1 MEVFQ
6 HTAIQ
11 MLILAVVVV
20 CGFIARKKK
29 LMNDTFDTM
38 LSQLVFNFTLPALI
52 LNSVLSSTS
61 LPSAHDIGLTLLY
74 AALYF
79 VLAITLSS
87 IIARVIYRKVP
98 KVTRGAHQF
107 MMVFGNTGFIGYAV
121 LASVL
126 DPSAVLYAAIYNII
140 FNIVIFSIGVVLI
153 AGDSDSDDDRRSWRK
168 QLGAV
173 GHALLKPAVIA
184 SSIAAVLAIF
194 EINAP
199 GSPIQQACDLLG
211 GMTVPAAMLVV
222 GSSIAKMP
230 LHDIFTDG
238 WSYLTTAIRLVV
250 MPLAVFFI
258 FRLFV
263 HDTFILAIL
272 VLLASMPVASNGTML
287 SLAYAGDTK
296 TVARGTFLTT
306 VLSVI
311 TLPLIALLVV

>member
-6 HTAIQ
+6 HTAVQ
-11 MLILAVVVV
+11 MFILAVIVV
-20 CGFIARKKK
+20 CGFIARKKR

-38 LSQLVFNFTLPALI
+38 LSQLVFNITLPGLI

-61 LPSAHDIGLTLLY
+61 LPSAHDIGMTLLY

-79 VLAITLSS
+79 VISIALSLL
-87 IIARVIYRKVP
+87 IGKLIYRKMS
-98 KVTRGAHQF
+98 KVTRGAHEF

-126 DPSAVLYAAIYNII
+126 DPSAVLYAAIYNIV
-140 FNIVIFSIGVVLI
+140 FNIVIFSIGVMLI
-153 AGDSDSDDDRRSWRK
+153 SGTTESDDERRGWRK

-173 GHALLKPAVIA
+173 LHALFKPAVIA
-184 SSIAAVLAIF
+184 SSVAAVLAIF

-238 WSYLTTAIRLVV
+238 WSYLTTAIRLVL

-258 FRLFV
+258 FGLFV
-263 HDTFILAIL
+263 HDSFILAIL
-272 VLLASMPVASNGTML
+272 VLLSAMPVASNGTML
-287 SLAYAGDTK
+287 SLAYSGDTK
-296 TVARGTFLTT
+296 TVARVTFLTT

>member
-1 MEVFQ
+1 MEVFE

-11 MLILAVVVV
+11 MFILAVVVV

>member
-11 MLILAVVVV
+11 MFILAVIVI
-20 CGFIARKKK
+20 CGFIARKKS
-29 LMNDTFDTM
+29 LMNNTFDTM
-38 LSQLVFNFTLPALI
+38 LSQLVFNITLPALI
-52 LNSVLSSTS
+52 LNSVLSSES
-61 LPSAHDIGLTLLY
+61 LPSAHDIGFTLLY

-79 VLAITLSS
+79 VLTITLSL
-87 IIARVIYRKVP
+87 IIGRLIYRKMP
-98 KVTRGAHQF
+98 KVTRGAHEF

-140 FNIVIFSIGVVLI
+140 FNIVIFSVGVMLI
-153 AGDSDSDDDRRSWRK
+153 SGTVESDDERRGWRK

-184 SSIAAVLAIF
+184 SSVAAVLAIF
-194 EINAP
+194 EVNAP

-238 WSYLTTAIRLVV
+238 WSYLTTAIRLIAV
-250 MPLAVFFI
+250 PLVVFFV
-258 FRLFV
+258 FGLFV
-263 HDTFILAIL
+263 HDSFILAIL
-272 VLLASMPVASNGTML
+272 VLLAGMPVASNGTML
-287 SLAYAGDTK
+287 SLAYSGDTK
-296 TVARGTFLTT
+296 TVARVTFLTT

-311 TLPLIALLVV
+311 TLPLVALLVV

>member
-6 HTAIQ
+6 HTAVQ

-199 GSPIQQACDLLG
+199 DSPIQQACDLLG

-306 VLSVI
+306 VLSII

>member
-1 MEVFQ
+1 MEVFE

>member
-11 MLILAVVVV
+11 MFILAVIVV
-20 CGFIARKKK
+20 CGFIARKKR

-38 LSQLVFNFTLPALI
+38 LSQLVFNITLPALI
-52 LNSVLSSTS
+52 LNSVLSSES

-74 AALYF
+74 ATLYF
-79 VLAITLSS
+79 ILTISLSLLLGR
-87 IIARVIYRKVP
+87 ILYRKMP
-98 KVTRGAHQF
+98 KETRGAHEF

-140 FNIVIFSIGVVLI
+140 FNIVIFSIGVMLI
-153 AGDSDSDDDRRSWRK
+153 SGTTESDDERRGWRK
-168 QLGAV
+168 QFGAV

-184 SSIAAVLAIF
+184 SSVSAVLAIL

-238 WSYLTTAIRLVV
+238 WSYLTTAMRLIVVPLVV
-250 MPLAVFFI
+250 FFV

-263 HDTFILAIL
+263 HDSFILAIL
-272 VLLASMPVASNGTML
+272 VLLAAMPVASNGTML
-287 SLAYAGDTK
+287 SLAYSGDTR

>member
-11 MLILAVVVV
+11 MFILAVIVI
-20 CGFIARKKK
+20 CGFIARKKS

-38 LSQLVFNFTLPALI
+38 LSQLVFNITLPALI
-52 LNSVLSSTS
+52 LNSVLSSES
-61 LPSAHDIGLTLLY
+61 LPSAHDIG
-74 AALYF
+74 F
-79 VLAITLSS
+79 TLSL
-87 IIARVIYRKVP
+87 IIGRLIYRKMP
-98 KVTRGAHQF
+98 KVTRGAHEF

-140 FNIVIFSIGVVLI
+140 FNIAIFSVGVMLI
-153 AGDSDSDDDRRSWRK
+153 SGTVESDDERRGWRK

-184 SSIAAVLAIF
+184 SSVAAVLAIF
-194 EINAP
+194 EVNAP

-238 WSYLTTAIRLVV
+238 WSYLTTAIRLIAV
-250 MPLAVFFI
+250 PLVVFFV
-258 FRLFV
+258 FGLFV
-263 HDTFILAIL
+263 HDSFILAIL
-272 VLLASMPVASNGTML
+272 VLLAGMPVASNGTML
-287 SLAYAGDTK
+287 SLAYSGDTK
-296 TVARGTFLTT
+296 TVARVTFLTT

-311 TLPLIALLVV
+311 TLPLVALLVV

>member
-1 MEVFQ
+1 MGSEMC
-6 HTAIQ
+6 I
-11 MLILAVVVV
+11 
-20 CGFIARKKK
+20 R
-29 LMNDTFDTM
+29 D
-38 LSQLVFNFTLPALI
+38 
-52 LNSVLSSTS
+52 
-61 LPSAHDIGLTLLY
+61 
-74 AALYF
+74 
-79 VLAITLSS
+79 
-87 IIARVIYRKVP
+87 R
-98 KVTRGAHQF
+98 
-107 MMVFGNTGFIGYAV
+107 
-121 LASVL
+121 L

-272 VLLASMPVASNGTML
+272 VFLASMPVASNGTML
-287 SLAYAGDTK
+287 SLAYAGDAK

>member
-1 MEVFQ
+1 MF
-6 HTAIQ
+6 
-11 MLILAVVVV
+11 ILAVIVV
-20 CGFIARKKK
+20 CGFIARKKR

-38 LSQLVFNFTLPALI
+38 LSQLVFNITLPALI
-52 LNSVLSSTS
+52 LNSVLSSES

-74 AALYF
+74 ATLYF
-79 VLAITLSS
+79 ILTISLSLLLGR
-87 IIARVIYRKVP
+87 ILYRKMP
-98 KVTRGAHQF
+98 KETRGAHEF

-140 FNIVIFSIGVVLI
+140 FNIVIFSIGVMLI
-153 AGDSDSDDDRRSWRK
+153 SGTTESDDERRGWRK
-168 QLGAV
+168 QFGAV

-184 SSIAAVLAIF
+184 SSVSAVLAIL

-238 WSYLTTAIRLVV
+238 WSYLTTAMRLIVVPLVV
-250 MPLAVFFI
+250 FFV

-263 HDTFILAIL
+263 HDSFILAIL
-272 VLLASMPVASNGTML
+272 VLLAAMPVASNGTML
-287 SLAYAGDTK
+287 SLAYSGDTR

>member
-11 MLILAVVVV
+11 MFILAVIVI
-20 CGFIARKKK
+20 CGFIARKKS

-38 LSQLVFNFTLPALI
+38 LSQLV
-52 LNSVLSSTS
+52 LNSVLSSES
-61 LPSAHDIGLTLLY
+61 LPSAHDIGFTLLY
-74 AALYF
+74 ASLYF
-79 VLAITLSS
+79 VLTITLSL
-87 IIARVIYRKVP
+87 IIGRLIYRKMP
-98 KVTRGAHQF
+98 KVTRGAHEF

-140 FNIVIFSIGVVLI
+140 FNIVIFSVGVMLI
-153 AGDSDSDDDRRSWRK
+153 SGTVESDDERRGWRK

-184 SSIAAVLAIF
+184 SSVAAVLAIF
-194 EINAP
+194 EVNAP

-238 WSYLTTAIRLVV
+238 WSYLTTAIRLIAV
-250 MPLAVFFI
+250 PLVVFFV
-258 FRLFV
+258 FGLFV
-263 HDTFILAIL
+263 HDSFILAIL
-272 VLLASMPVASNGTML
+272 VLLAGMPVASNGTML
-287 SLAYAGDTK
+287 SLAYSGDTK
-296 TVARGTFLTT
+296 TVARVTFLTT

-311 TLPLIALLVV
+311 TLPLVALLVV

>member
-11 MLILAVVVV
+11 MFILAVIVI
-20 CGFIARKKK
+20 CGFIARKKS

-38 LSQLVFNFTLPALI
+38 LSQLVFNITLPALI
-52 LNSVLSSTS
+52 LNSVLSSES
-61 LPSAHDIGLTLLY
+61 LPSAHDIGFTLLY

-79 VLAITLSS
+79 VLTITLSL
-87 IIARVIYRKVP
+87 IIGRLIYRKMP
-98 KVTRGAHQF
+98 KVTRGAHEF

-140 FNIVIFSIGVVLI
+140 FNIVIFSVGVMLI
-153 AGDSDSDDDRRSWRK
+153 SGTVESDDERRGWRK

-184 SSIAAVLAIF
+184 SSVAAVLAIF
-194 EINAP
+194 EVNAP

-230 LHDIFTDG
+230 LHDILLTDG
-238 WSYLTTAIRLVV
+238 AI
-250 MPLAVFFI
+250 
-258 FRLFV
+258 
-263 HDTFILAIL
+263 
-272 VLLASMPVASNGTML
+272 
-287 SLAYAGDTK
+287 
-296 TVARGTFLTT
+296 
-306 VLSVI
+306 
-311 TLPLIALLVV
+311 

>member
-11 MLILAVVVV
+11 MFILAVIVV
-20 CGFIARKKK
+20 CGFIARKKR

-38 LSQLVFNFTLPALI
+38 LSQLVFTVTLPALI
-52 LNSVLSSTS
+52 LNSVLSSES
-61 LPSAHDIGLTLLY
+61 LPSAHDIGFTLLY
-74 AALYF
+74 ALMYF
-79 VLAITLSS
+79 VLSIALSL
-87 IIARVIYRKVP
+87 IIGRLLYRKMP
-98 KVTRGAHQF
+98 RETRGAHEF

-126 DPSAVLYAAIYNII
+126 NQTAVLYAAIYNII
-140 FNIVIFSIGVVLI
+140 FNIIIFSIGVMLI
-153 AGDSDSDDDRRSWRK
+153 TGTIESNDERRSWKK

-184 SSIAAVLAIF
+184 SSVAAVMAIF
-194 EINAP
+194 EIHAP

-238 WSYLTTAIRLVV
+238 WSYLTTFIRLVA
-250 MPLAVFFI
+250 MPLIVFFV

-263 HDTFILAIL
+263 HDPFILAIL
-272 VLLASMPVASNGTML
+272 VLLSAMPVASNGTML
-287 SLAYAGDTK
+287 SLAYSGDTRSI
-296 TVARGTFLTT
+296 ARGTFLTT

>member
-11 MLILAVVVV
+11 MFILAVAVI
-20 CGFIARKKK
+20 CGFIARKKR

-38 LSQLVFNFTLPALI
+38 LSQLVFTITLPALI
-52 LNSVLSSTS
+52 LNSVLSSET
-61 LPSAHDIGLTLLY
+61 LPTAHDIGLTLLY
-74 AALYF
+74 ASLYF
-79 VLAITLSS
+79 ILSIALALLIGRLL
-87 IIARVIYRKVP
+87 YRKMS
-98 KVTRGAHQF
+98 KVTRGAHEF

-126 DPSAVLYAAIYNII
+126 NPSAVLYAAIYNII
-140 FNIVIFSIGVVLI
+140 FNIVIFSVGVMLI
-153 AGDSDSDDDRRSWRK
+153 SGTVESDDERRGWKK

-184 SSIAAVLAIF
+184 SCVAAIMSILGLH
-194 EINAP
+194 AP

-230 LHDIFTDG
+230 LHDIFTDV
-238 WSYLTTAIRLVV
+238 WSYVTTLIRLVV
-250 MPLAVFFI
+250 MPLVVFFV

-263 HDTFILAIL
+263 HDPFILAIL
-272 VLLASMPVASNGTML
+272 VLLAAMPVASNGTML
-287 SLAYAGDTK
+287 SLAYSGDTR
-296 TVARGTFLTT
+296 TAARGTFLTT
-306 VLSVI
+306 VLSII
-311 TLPLIALLVV
+311 TLPLIALLVA

>member
-11 MLILAVVVV
+11 MFILAVIVI
-20 CGFIARKKK
+20 CGFIARKKS

-38 LSQLVFNFTLPALI
+38 LSQLVFNITLPALI
-52 LNSVLSSTS
+52 LNSVLSSES
-61 LPSAHDIGLTLLY
+61 LPSAHDIGFTLLY
-74 AALYF
+74 ASLYF
-79 VLAITLSS
+79 VLTITLSL
-87 IIARVIYRKVP
+87 IIGRLIYRKMP
-98 KVTRGAHQF
+98 KVTRGAHEF

-140 FNIVIFSIGVVLI
+140 FNIVIFSVGVMLI
-153 AGDSDSDDDRRSWRK
+153 SGTVESDDERRGWRK

-184 SSIAAVLAIF
+184 SSVAAVLAIF
-194 EINAP
+194 EVNAP

-230 LHDIFTDG
+230 LHDIFTER
-238 WSYLTTAIRLVV
+238 WSYLTTAIRLFAV
-250 MPLAVFFI
+250 PLVVFFV
-258 FRLFV
+258 FGLFV
-263 HDTFILAIL
+263 HDSFILAIL
-272 VLLASMPVASNGTML
+272 VLLAGMPVASNGTML
-287 SLAYAGDTK
+287 SLAYSGDTK
-296 TVARGTFLTT
+296 TVARVTFLTT

-311 TLPLIALLVV
+311 TLPLVALLVV

>member
-6 HTAIQ
+6 HTAVQ

-74 AALYF
+74 AALSF
-79 VLAITLSS
+79 VLVIALSS
-87 IIARVIYRKVP
+87 IIAFVVYRKVP

-153 AGDSDSDDDRRSWRK
+153 AGDSDSDDDRRGWRK

-272 VLLASMPVASNGTML
+272 VLLAAMPVASNGTML

-306 VLSVI
+306 VLSAV

>member
-6 HTAIQ
+6 HTAVQ

-250 MPLAVFFI
+250 MPLVVFFV
-258 FRLFV
+258 FGLFV
-263 HDTFILAIL
+263 HDSFILAIL
-272 VLLASMPVASNGTML
+272 VLLAAMPVASNGTML

>member
-6 HTAIQ
+6 HTAVQ

-296 TVARGTFLTT
+296 TIARGTFLTT